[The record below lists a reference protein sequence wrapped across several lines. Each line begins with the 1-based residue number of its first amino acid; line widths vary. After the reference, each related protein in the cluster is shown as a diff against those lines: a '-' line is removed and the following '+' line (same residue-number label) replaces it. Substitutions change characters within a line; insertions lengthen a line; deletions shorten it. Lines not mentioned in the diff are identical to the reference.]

1 MLINSLLM
9 MITAT
14 RRSLIRQVYRIMQR
28 PIDLVAED
36 FLKASTRALRD
47 TVQYKV
53 FAIQRMIPTNQSDV
67 CSKVIWISM
76 NLKMIA
82 TSLAQTTAG
91 RESPDTYEI
100 ISLRQ
105 AVRWII
111 DTLVTLLDDL
121 WVLHD
126 AISEPFDLIKLM
138 EKISMYRI

>member
-1 MLINSLLM
+1 
-9 MITAT
+9 
-14 RRSLIRQVYRIMQR
+14 MQR